1 MGLQL
6 TTCTTYLELASP
18 RAVVGGSV
26 VVGNG
31 RAVGRGDG
39 AVGCRVRGG
48 GFARSALGVS
58 RCAKGTSP

>member
-1 MGLQL
+1 MNVILHR

-18 RAVVGGSV
+18 RA